1 MVVTRQTQLDIAK
14 MNPWLEEKV
23 RAFHAA
29 QSNDELS
36 KDYYKL
42 YGKTKYLGWK
52 EYLMWR
58 ALKDAINQDPFL
70 AVHRYNMDLDY
81 NLKKWLYWN
90 NVDRV
95 VDLIQ
100 MTDEEL
106 RAITKEQTDY
116 YDHITSYLS
125 YHGYTLLHGS
135 ERTFKISSNS
145 SLQAEYATK
154 LDKWIIKA
162 PGNINTFNLSRPT
175 SYPEWVDE
183 YYKRYEY
190 AKEEKILSRKLVPVT
205 VGLMRDEMPS
215 DFTDY
220 FISLKDLLEAHHAIL
235 DKYNIKPVFQTVKI
249 PESFQDLKTFPL
261 DDFITLE
268 KDAISTFV
276 SDLEQLSI
284 MHSCSLEEYFNAN
297 NEDKVD
303 VCEKETNKELQLLMV
318 QHITMRMDYRS
329 LILYFELCF
338 KIKDKPWNEWPFN
351 PWLQEIIM
359 EYRTPFT
366 DAELHDQYR
375 EFCENRRRKKWMDFI
390 TEQALVKKIRDYPV
404 LLTTIDEME
413 LDDAIKRTLKIYN
426 INNLFQ
432 LIQFTDFEVNHMF
445 YYDKFKR
452 EEIASSL
459 EKQGFHLYHSD
470 TFTYK
475 TQILDMQTTKPW

>member
-1 MVVTRQTQLDIAK
+1 MTRQTQLDIAK

-29 QSNDELS
+29 QSDDELS
-36 KDYYKL
+36 KDYNKL
-42 YGKTKYLGWK
+42 YGTTKDLGWK

-70 AVHRYNMDLDY
+70 AVHRYNMKLGH

-106 RAITKEQTDY
+106 RAITKERTDY
-116 YDHITSYLS
+116 YDQITSYLS
-125 YHGYTLLHGS
+125 SHGYTLLHGA

-154 LDKWIIKA
+154 LDKWIIKS

-175 SYPEWVDE
+175 SYPEWFNE
-183 YYKRYEY
+183 YYKRFEQ
-190 AKEEKILSRKLVPVT
+190 AENEKIISRKLVPIT
-205 VGLMRDEMPS
+205 VGLMRNEMPS
-215 DFTDY
+215 DFSDY
-220 FISLKDLLEAHHAIL
+220 FTSLKDLRYAHHSIL
-235 DKYNIKPVFQTVKI
+235 DKYNIIPVLETIRI
-249 PESFQDLKTFPL
+249 PESFQDLKSFSL
-261 DDFITLE
+261 DDFSTLE
-268 KDAISTFV
+268 KDAISAFI
-276 SDLEQLSI
+276 SDLEQISI
-284 MHSCSLEEYFNAN
+284 MHSCSLEEYFKGND
-297 NEDKVD
+297 EDKAD
-303 VCEKETNKELQLLMV
+303 ICEKEKNKDLQLLMI
-318 QHITMRMDYRS
+318 QHITMRLDYRS
-329 LILYFELCF
+329 LLSFFDLCF

-351 PWLQEIIM
+351 PWLQEIII

-375 EFCENRRRKKWMDFI
+375 DFCKNRRRKKWMDFI
-390 TEQALVKKIRDYPV
+390 TEQALVKEIRDYPV
-404 LLTTIDEME
+404 LLTATDDME
-413 LDDAIKRTLKIYN
+413 LEDTIKRTLKIYN

-432 LIQFTDFEVNHMF
+432 LIQFTDLEVNRIF
-445 YYDKFKR
+445 NYNKFKR
-452 EEIASSL
+452 EEIAGYL
-459 EKQGFHLYHSD
+459 EKQGFHLYHSE

-475 TQILDMQTTKPW
+475 EPVPDL